1 MAADMADEAAVRLTP
16 DATAGIP
23 VTAAYV
29 HKVEASEVL
38 LREAWATGDDTYR
51 IRADWP
57 RSHGFYTSRHGL
69 HDPLLLAET
78 VRQAVPLLSH
88 AGFGAPFGHRQ
99 SWSSLNYAL
108 TPAAL
113 AVGEDDTE
121 IELRVACRDVV
132 RRAGRLASMNLQ
144 VEIVRDGT
152 RVGTVRTRFANHP
165 PALYERI
172 RGPYADLA
180 GATARALPPA
190 PPVDHARVG
199 REHPADVVLA
209 ASDVPGRSRL
219 RVDLRHPVLFDHPVD
234 HAPGMLLLEAARQA
248 AQAVAHPRPVV
259 AVGMDT
265 LFTRYCE
272 LDAECWIH
280 AGLLDSPDSGTTRA
294 VVSLVQNDLCVFSG
308 VITLREMGVEMEM
321 AGA

>member
-1 MAADMADEAAVRLTP
+1 MSSTAQLTP
-16 DATAGIP
+16 DVTAGIP
-23 VTAAYV
+23 VTGEYV
-29 HKVEASEVL
+29 HKVDVSEVL
-38 LREAWATGDDTYR
+38 LTEARATGADTYR
-51 IRADWP
+51 ISADWP

-78 VRQAVPLLSH
+78 VRQTVPLLSH
-88 AGFGAPFGHRQ
+88 AGYGAPFGHRQ

-113 AVGEDDTE
+113 AVGEGDTE
-121 IELRVACRDVV
+121 VELRIACQDVV
-132 RRAGRLASMNLQ
+132 RRSGRLASMNLQ
-144 VEIVRDGT
+144 IEVLRDGI
-152 RVGTVRTRFANHP
+152 RVGTARTRFANHA
-165 PALYERI
+165 PALYERL

-180 GATARALPPA
+180 RATSRALPPA
-190 PPVDHARVG
+190 PPVEPARVG

-219 RVDLRHPVLFDHPVD
+219 RVDLSHPVLFDHPVD

-265 LFTRYCE
+265 LFARYCE
-272 LDAECWIH
+272 LDVPCWIH
-280 AGLLDSPDSGTTRA
+280 AGLLDSPDRSTTRA
-294 VVSLVQNDLCVFSG
+294 VVSLVQNDLCVFSS
-308 VITLREMGVEMEM
+308 VITLMEIPG